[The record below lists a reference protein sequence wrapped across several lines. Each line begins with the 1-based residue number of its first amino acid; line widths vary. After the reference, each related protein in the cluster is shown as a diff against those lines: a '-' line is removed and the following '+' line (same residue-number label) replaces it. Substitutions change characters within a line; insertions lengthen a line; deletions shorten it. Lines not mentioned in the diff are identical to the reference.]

1 LPTIR
6 SNGAWLHFE
15 QDGDPSW
22 PTVLLVHG
30 FASSGDDNWLAPG
43 WVKRFRA
50 AKRRTVRVDCR
61 GHGKSDKPRDPA
73 AYSLDLF
80 AADLEEI
87 LRYANARTV
96 DLFGYSMGARIS
108 LHFLERKPGRLRSV
122 ILGGAGANVLRGLP
136 ENEAITAALEA
147 ADPAKISSPVGRAF
161 REFAQSRGND
171 LRALAAVR
179 RGARPAPNRGAL
191 AALRLPALVWAGSKD
206 DLVGDVAGLAA
217 LIPGARTAV
226 IPDADHLSAVSHPA
240 SFEAVLGFLAGL
252 DAAAPAR

>member
-1 LPTIR
+1 MPTIR
-6 SNGAWLHFE
+6 SNGIWLHFE

-30 FASSGDDNWLAPG
+30 FASSGDDNWLASG
-43 WVKRFRA
+43 WVKRLRE
-50 AKRRTVRVDCR
+50 AKRRTVRIDCR
-61 GHGKSDKPRDPA
+61 GHGRSEKPLDPA

-96 DLFGYSMGARIS
+96 DLFGYSMGARIC
-108 LHFLERKPGRLRSV
+108 LHFLERKPARLRSV
-122 ILGGAGANVLRGLP
+122 ILGGIGANVLHGLP
-136 ENEAITAALEA
+136 ENDAITAALEA
-147 ADPAKISSPVGRAF
+147 SDPAKITSPVGRAF

-179 RGARPAPNRGAL
+179 RGPRSAAPNRDAL
-191 AALRLPALVWAGSKD
+191 AKLTLPALFWAGSKD
-206 DLVGDVAGLAA
+206 VLVGDVAPLAA

-226 IPDADHLSAVSHPA
+226 IPDADHLTAVSHPA
-240 SFEAVLGFLAGL
+240 SFDAVLGFLAQL
-252 DAAAPAR
+252 DAAAGR